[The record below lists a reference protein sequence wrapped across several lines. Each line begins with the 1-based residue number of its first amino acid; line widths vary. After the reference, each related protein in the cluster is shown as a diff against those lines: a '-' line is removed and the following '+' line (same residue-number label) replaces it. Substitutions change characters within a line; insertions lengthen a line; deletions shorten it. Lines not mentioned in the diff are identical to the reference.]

1 LPNRVNRFAADTA
14 QRKFEMAPNLNN
26 PKAIS
31 DAGERI
37 YDERYRQDYERDYP
51 GQFVAVDVLS
61 GNVTRG
67 GTSSEAL
74 LKARQQ
80 YPKGVFHLI
89 RVGHAGAFEVGTA
102 YRHVHTDRLPGQ

>member
-1 LPNRVNRFAADTA
+1 MEL
-14 QRKFEMAPNLNN
+14 NLNN

-31 DAGERI
+31 GAGEQI
-37 YDERYRQDYERDYP
+37 YDQRYRQGYERDYP
-51 GQFVAVDVLS
+51 GRFVAVDVLS
-61 GNVTRG
+61 GNATLG

-89 RVGHAGAFEVGTA
+89 RVGHAGAFEVGIA
-102 YRHVHTDRLPGQ
+102 YRHAHTDRLPGQ

>member
-1 LPNRVNRFAADTA
+1 MTA
-14 QRKFEMAPNLNN
+14 RKYDMAPNLNN

-31 DAGERI
+31 GAGEQI
-37 YDERYRQDYERDYP
+37 YDQRYRHDYERDYP

-61 GNVTRG
+61 GNATRG

-80 YPKGVFHLI
+80 YPKSVFHLI

>member
-1 LPNRVNRFAADTA
+1 MTA
-14 QRKFEMAPNLNN
+14 REVKMEPNLND

-37 YDERYRQDYERDYP
+37 YDERYRQAYESAYP
-51 GQFVAVDVLS
+51 GPFFLVDVLS
-61 GNVTRG
+61 GNATLG

-102 YRHVHTDRLPGQ
+102 YRHVHTDRLPGRQRPS